1 MEPVMFRVDDQPPSN
16 HASIQPSTT
25 ALLQSLHELRQL
37 MRQGNCVQIPETL
50 KPHPSYR
57 QSAENLLAYLCLRR
71 RDIRSLQNQLAELGL
86 SSLAGCEAYCL
97 SAVENVTAA
106 LQSLTGE
113 ALSDDTPA
121 APGLA
126 SGRAHLRLHTEAL
139 LGPTGDDRAVRIM
152 VTLPEQ
158 AANDAAMV
166 RDFLAQGMNCARI
179 NCAHGNADSWSRMID
194 HVRSGADELGRN
206 CKVMM
211 DLAGPKL
218 RTGDIAHDTAV
229 LKIKPERDRCG
240 RVTRPARVWLT
251 AQATEVR
258 SDMPAVQSPWI
269 EVPAKWL
276 ANLRS
281 GDTLK
286 LRDARG
292 AKRVLNVVEHTPG
305 GCWAELE
312 KTVYLTSGLKLKVKR
327 ETKRE
332 AGKKQAQTKITAVPK
347 SESFIELRVGESLV
361 LQRNGIGHQAQHDD
375 KGEISAPACVVCD
388 VPELY
393 RDARVGQ
400 PIWFDDGKIGG
411 RIEAVNYEKLE
422 IGIEH
427 IVHAS
432 GRAKLRCAKGINLPE
447 TDLQLAALTDE
458 DLRALEFAVAHA
470 DVVELS
476 FANTVEDVQAL
487 AGHLRRLGRDDLGV
501 VLKIETR
508 KGFEN
513 LPAMLL
519 AGMQFEGFGVMIARG
534 DLAVES
540 GFERL
545 AEVQEEILCLC
556 EAAHVPVIWAT
567 QVLETLAKK
576 GAPSRAEITD
586 AAMGVRAECVML
598 NKGPHVLDAIRTLDD
613 LLRRMQ
619 GHHVKNR
626 GMMRCLSVAKEP
638 SGLVAAHPT

>member
-1 MEPVMFRVDDQPPSN
+1 MFRVDDQPPSN
-16 HASIQPSTT
+16 HASTQTSTA
-25 ALLQSLHELRQL
+25 ALSRTLHELRQL
-37 MRQGNCVQIPETL
+37 MQQGDCVQIPETL
-50 KPHPSYR
+50 QPHPSYR

-71 RDIRSLQNQLAELGL
+71 RDLRSLQIKLAELGL

-97 SAVENVTAA
+97 SAIENVSAA
-106 LQSLTGE
+106 LHSLTGE
-113 ALSDDTPA
+113 ALPDDATA

-139 LGPTGDDRAVRIM
+139 LGPTPGDRAVRIM
-152 VTLPEQ
+152 VTLPDQ
-158 AANDAAMV
+158 AADDAAMV

-179 NCAHGNADSWSRMID
+179 NCAHGDADSWSRMID
-194 HVRSGADELGRN
+194 HVKSGADALGRT

-218 RTGDIAHDTAV
+218 RTGDIEPETAV
-229 LKIKPERDRCG
+229 LRIKPERDRFG
-240 RVTRPARVWLT
+240 RVTRPARIWLA
-251 AQATEVR
+251 AQATEMR
-258 SDMPAVQSPWI
+258 SNMPAEQSPWI
-269 EVPAKWL
+269 EVSAKWL
-276 ANLRS
+276 ASLRS

-292 AKRVLNVVEHTPG
+292 AKRVLDVVEHTPE

-312 KTVYLTSGLKLKVKR
+312 KTVYLTSGLKLKAKR
-327 ETKRE
+327 KGKRK
-332 AGKKQAQTKITAVPK
+332 AGKKQAQTKITGVPQLD
-347 SESFIELRVGESLV
+347 SFIELRVGESVV
-361 LQRNGIGHQAQHDD
+361 LQRNGMGRQAQHDD
-375 KGEISAPACVVCD
+375 EGGLSEPACVVCD
-388 VPELY
+388 VPEMY

-411 RIEAVNYEKLE
+411 RIDAVDKERLA
-422 IGIEH
+422 ITIEH
-427 IVHAS
+427 VAHAS

-458 DLRALEFAVAHA
+458 DLQALEFAVAHA
-470 DVVELS
+470 DAVELS
-476 FANTVEDVQAL
+476 FANTVDDVQAL
-487 AGHLRRLGRDDLGV
+487 AGHLRRLGRDDMGV

-519 AGMQFEGFGVMIARG
+519 AGMQFERFGVMIARG

-598 NKGPHVLDAIRTLDD
+598 NKGPHVLDAIRTLND
-613 LLRRMQ
+613 LLIRMQ
-619 GHHVKNR
+619 AHHMKNR
-626 GMMRCLSVAKEP
+626 GMMRRLSVAADTFT
-638 SGLVAAHPT
+638 SVAVHHS